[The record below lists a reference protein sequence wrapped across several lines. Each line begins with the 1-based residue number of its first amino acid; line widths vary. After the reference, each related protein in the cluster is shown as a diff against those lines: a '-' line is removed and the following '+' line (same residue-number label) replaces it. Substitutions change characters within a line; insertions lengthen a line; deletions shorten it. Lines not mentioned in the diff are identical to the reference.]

1 MDIRNSRSIKNTA
14 TEALAAAPGNP
25 KKLALVYLGG
35 ITGLSL
41 LLTLGDY
48 LIGTQMANTGGLA
61 NLGLRS
67 ILQTGREVLPIVQM
81 FLLLCLEYGY
91 VSVVLGFARKQETS
105 PQTLLNGFYRF
116 GPVFRFTLLQ
126 TLVYSLIGIL
136 AVWVGFQVFLIT
148 PFSRPLYELL
158 EPMISGGVVDESA
171 MMAMDP
177 ALATTIAESCIPLL
191 VIVALIYFVVL
202 VPVFYSFRMARFVL
216 MDEPRQ
222 GAWAS
227 MVDSLNLMKKNR
239 FNLFKLDLSF
249 WWYYLLQMLA
259 TALCYGDLLLPMVG
273 IMLPWSEEFSYFLFY
288 AAYLLCQFV
297 LCYFALNKV
306 EVTYAVTYEILRQ
319 PPEVP
324 VFPAPTE

>member
-1 MDIRNSRSIKNTA
+1 MDIRNSRSLKHA
-14 TEALAAAPGNP
+14 ASEALIAAPGNP
-25 KKLALVYLGG
+25 KRLALIYLGG

-48 LIGTQMANTGGLA
+48 LIGTQVANTGGLA
-61 NLGLRS
+61 NMGLRS
-67 ILQTGREVLPIVQM
+67 ILQTVREVLPIVQM

-91 VSVVLGFARKQETS
+91 VSVVLGFARKQETG
-105 PQTLLNGFYRF
+105 PRTLLNGFYRF

-148 PFSRPLYELL
+148 PFSASLYELL
-158 EPMISGGVVDESA
+158 EPMVSGGVVDESA

-177 ALATTIAESCIPLL
+177 ALAATIVESCIPLF
-191 VIVALIYFVVL
+191 VIVAVLYFVIL

-227 MVDSLNLMKKNR
+227 MVDSWNLMKKSR
-239 FNLFKLDLSF
+239 FHLFKLDLSF
-249 WWYYLLQMLA
+249 WWYYLLQVLA
-259 TALCYGDLLLPMVG
+259 MVLCYGDLLLPMAG
-273 IMLPWSEEFSYFLFY
+273 ISLPWSAELSYFLFY

-297 LCYFALNKV
+297 LCFFALNKV
-306 EVTYAVTYEILRQ
+306 EVTYALCYETLRQ
-319 PPEVP
+319 PPEEP
-324 VFPAPTE
+324 AFPIPAE

>member
-1 MDIRNSRSIKNTA
+1 MDIRNSRSLKHA
-14 TEALAAAPGNP
+14 ASEALTTVPSDP
-25 KKLALVYLGG
+25 KKLALIYLGA

-48 LIGTQMANTGGLA
+48 FIGTQVANTGGLA
-61 NLGLRS
+61 NMGLRS
-67 ILQTGREVLPIVQM
+67 ILQTVREILPIVQM
-81 FLLLCLEYGY
+81 FLLLCLQYGY
-91 VSVVLGFARKQETS
+91 VSVVLGFARKQETG
-105 PQTLLNGFYRF
+105 PRTLLNGFYRF

-148 PFSRPLYELL
+148 PFSASLYELL
-158 EPMISGGVVDESA
+158 EPMVSGGVVDESA

-177 ALATTIAESCIPLL
+177 ALAATIVESCIPLFM
-191 VIVALIYFVVL
+191 IVAVLYFVIL

-227 MVDSLNLMKKNR
+227 MVDSWNLMKKNR
-239 FNLFKLDLSF
+239 FHLFKLDLSF
-249 WWYYLLQMLA
+249 WWYYLLQVLA
-259 TALCYGDLLLPMVG
+259 MVLCYGDLLLPMVG
-273 IMLPWSEEFSYFLFY
+273 ISLPWSAELSYFLFY

-297 LCYFALNKV
+297 LCFFALNKV
-306 EVTYAVTYEILRQ
+306 EVTYALCYETLRQ
-319 PPEVP
+319 PPEEP
-324 VFPAPTE
+324 AFPIPAE

>member
-1 MDIRNSRSIKNTA
+1 MDIQNSRSLKHA
-14 TEALAAAPGNP
+14 ASEALTAAPGNP
-25 KKLALVYLGG
+25 KRLALIYLGG

-48 LIGTQMANTGGLA
+48 LIGTQVANTGGLA
-61 NLGLRS
+61 NMGLRS
-67 ILQTGREVLPIVQM
+67 ILQTVREVLPIVQM

-91 VSVVLGFARKQETS
+91 VSVVLGFARKQETG
-105 PQTLLNGFYRF
+105 PRTLLNGFYRF

-148 PFSRPLYELL
+148 PFSASLYELL
-158 EPMISGGVVDESA
+158 EPMVSGGVVDESA

-177 ALATTIAESCIPLL
+177 ALAATIVESCIPLF
-191 VIVALIYFVVL
+191 VIVAVLYFVIL

-227 MVDSLNLMKKNR
+227 MVDSWNLMKKSR
-239 FNLFKLDLSF
+239 FHLFKLDLSF
-249 WWYYLLQMLA
+249 WWYYLLQVLA
-259 TALCYGDLLLPMVG
+259 MVLCYGDLLLPMVG
-273 IMLPWSEEFSYFLFY
+273 ISLPWSAELSYFLFY

-297 LCYFALNKV
+297 LCFFALNKV
-306 EVTYAVTYEILRQ
+306 EVTYAVTYETLRQ
-319 PPEVP
+319 PPEEP
-324 VFPAPTE
+324 AFPLPAE

>member
-1 MDIRNSRSIKNTA
+1 MDIQNSRSLKHA
-14 TEALAAAPGNP
+14 ASEALTAAPGNP
-25 KKLALVYLGG
+25 KRLALIYLGG

-48 LIGTQMANTGGLA
+48 LIGTQVANTGGLA
-61 NLGLRS
+61 NMGLRS
-67 ILQTGREVLPIVQM
+67 ILQTVREVLPIVQM

-91 VSVVLGFARKQETS
+91 VSVVLGFARKQETG
-105 PQTLLNGFYRF
+105 PRTLLNGFYRF

-148 PFSRPLYELL
+148 PFSASLYELL
-158 EPMISGGVVDESA
+158 EPMVSGGVVDESA

-177 ALATTIAESCIPLL
+177 ALAATIVESCIPLF
-191 VIVALIYFVVL
+191 VIVAVLYFVIL

-227 MVDSLNLMKKNR
+227 MVDSWNLMKKSR
-239 FNLFKLDLSF
+239 FHLFKLDLSF
-249 WWYYLLQMLA
+249 WWYYLLQVLA
-259 TALCYGDLLLPMVG
+259 MVLCYGDLLLPMVG
-273 IMLPWSEEFSYFLFY
+273 ISLPWSAELSYFLFY

-297 LCYFALNKV
+297 LCFFALNKV
-306 EVTYAVTYEILRQ
+306 EVTYALCYETLRQ
-319 PPEVP
+319 PPEEP
-324 VFPAPTE
+324 AFPIPAE

>member
-1 MDIRNSRSIKNTA
+1 MDIQNSRSLKRSA
-14 TEALAAAPGNP
+14 SHALAAAPGDP
-25 KKLALVYLGG
+25 KKLALYYLAG

-48 LIGTQMANTGGLA
+48 LIGTQVANTGGLA

-67 ILQTGREVLPIVQM
+67 ILQTVREVLPLVQM

-91 VSVVLGFARKQETS
+91 VSAVLGIARKQETG
-105 PQTLLNGFYRF
+105 PKTLLNGFYRF

-126 TLVYSLIGIL
+126 ALVYCLIGIL

-148 PFSRPLYELL
+148 PLSGPLYELL
-158 EPMISGGVVDESA
+158 EPMISGGVIDENA
-171 MMAMDP
+171 IMAMDP
-177 ALATTIAESCIPLL
+177 NLATAIAESCIPLIM
-191 VIVALIYFVVL
+191 IVAVIYCIVLI
-202 VPVFYSFRMARFVL
+202 PVFYSFRMVRFVL

-227 MVDSLNLMKKNR
+227 MVDSLNLMKQNR
-239 FNLFKLDLSF
+239 FRLFKLDLSF

-259 TALCYGDLLLPMVG
+259 MVLCYGDLLLPLVG
-273 IMLPWSEEFSYFLFY
+273 VVLPWSAELSYFLFY

-297 LCYFALNKV
+297 LCFFALNKV
-306 EVTYAVTYEILRQ
+306 EVTYALCYETLRQ
-319 PPEVP
+319 PPEES
-324 VFPAPTE
+324 VFPIPTE

>member
-1 MDIRNSRSIKNTA
+1 MDIRNSRSLKHA
-14 TEALAAAPGNP
+14 ASEALIAAPGNP
-25 KKLALVYLGG
+25 KRLALIYLGG

-48 LIGTQMANTGGLA
+48 LIGTQVANTGGLA
-61 NLGLRS
+61 NMGLRS
-67 ILQTGREVLPIVQM
+67 ILQTVREILPIVQM

-91 VSVVLGFARKQETS
+91 VSVVLGFARKQETDLK
-105 PQTLLNGFYRF
+105 TLLNGFYRF

-148 PFSRPLYELL
+148 PFSGPLYELL
-158 EPMISGGVVDESA
+158 EPMISGGVVDERA

-177 ALATTIAESCIPLL
+177 ALAATIVESCIPLF
-191 VIVALIYFVVL
+191 VSVAVLYFVIL

-227 MVDSLNLMKKNR
+227 MVDSWNLMKKNR
-239 FNLFKLDLSF
+239 FHLFKLDLSF

-259 TALCYGDLLLPMVG
+259 MALCYGDLLLPLVG
-273 IMLPWSEEFSYFLFY
+273 IPLPWSAELSYFLFY

-297 LCYFALNKV
+297 LCFFALNKV
-306 EVTYAVTYEILRQ
+306 EVTYALCYETLRQ
-319 PPEVP
+319 PPEEP
-324 VFPAPTE
+324 AFPIPAE

>member
-1 MDIRNSRSIKNTA
+1 MDIRNSRSLKQTA
-14 TEALAAAPGNP
+14 SSALAAAPGDP
-25 KKLALVYLGG
+25 KKLALYYLAG

-48 LIGTQMANTGGLA
+48 LVGTQVANTGGLG

-67 ILQTGREVLPIVQM
+67 ILKTVREILPIAQM

-91 VSVVLGFARKQETS
+91 VSAVLGIARKQETD
-105 PQTLLNGFYRF
+105 PKTLLNGFYRF

-126 TLVYSLIGIL
+126 TLIYSLIGIL
-136 AVWVGFQVFLIT
+136 AIWVGFQIFLIT
-148 PFSRPLYELL
+148 PLSGSLYELL

-177 ALATTIAESCIPLL
+177 ALSNAILEACIPLL
-191 VIVALIYFVVL
+191 VIFAVLYFIVLI
-202 VPVFYSFRMARFVL
+202 PVFYSLRMARFIL

-227 MVDSLNLMKKNR
+227 IVDSWNLMKRNR
-239 FNLFKLDLSF
+239 LHLFKLDLSF
-249 WWYYLLQMLA
+249 WWYYLLQFLA
-259 TALCYGDLLLPMVG
+259 MALCYGDLLLPMMGVS
-273 IMLPWSEEFSYFLFY
+273 LPWSAELSYFLFY

-297 LCYFALNKV
+297 LCFFALNKV

-319 PPEVP
+319 PPEEP
-324 VFPAPTE
+324 VFPAPME